1 MDMDRGMNMIEE
13 MLKRAEKSSLET
25 GSKKQIQVRI
35 RECCHSS
42 THLTQLQEEIQ
53 IDEKPDQNFIS
64 HIMIPLNCE
73 VKSRS
78 EKIGGANQD
87 RIKQRTSSRVPPP
100 SFSFL
105 PTPPAGAPR
114 RPGRPYSSRMCHHL
128 RSMERVRERQ
138 ADSLKP

>member
-1 MDMDRGMNMIEE
+1 MNMIEE

-25 GSKKQIQVRI
+25 GSEKQIQVRI
-35 RECCHSS
+35 RECRHSS

-53 IDEKPDQNFIS
+53 IDEKLEQNFIS
-64 HIMIPLNCE
+64 HILIPLNCE

-78 EKIGGANQD
+78 EKKGGANQD
-87 RIKQRTSSRVPPP
+87 RIKQRTSSRMPPP

-128 RSMERVRERQ
+128 RSMEKVRERQ